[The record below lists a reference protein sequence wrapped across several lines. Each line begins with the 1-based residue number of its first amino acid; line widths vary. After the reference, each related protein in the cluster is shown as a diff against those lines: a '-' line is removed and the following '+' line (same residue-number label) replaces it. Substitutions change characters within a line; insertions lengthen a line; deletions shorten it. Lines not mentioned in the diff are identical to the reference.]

1 MSIIITI
8 VVGFIVGLIARAIMP
23 GNQSMGL
30 IMTTILGIVGSLV
43 ALALGALGFGLV
55 FLGLAALLR
64 IHQVTDAVRGGV
76 RRLRRS

>member
-1 MSIIITI
+1 MLARTEIAPLSA
-8 VVGFIVGLIARAIMP
+8 FLI
-23 GNQSMGL
+23 
-30 IMTTILGIVGSLV
+30 
-43 ALALGALGFGLV
+43 LALGALGFGLV

>member
-1 MSIIITI
+1 MVI
-8 VVGFIVGLIARAIMP
+8 GWLG
-23 GNQSMGL
+23 
-30 IMTTILGIVGSLV
+30 LGIVGSLV